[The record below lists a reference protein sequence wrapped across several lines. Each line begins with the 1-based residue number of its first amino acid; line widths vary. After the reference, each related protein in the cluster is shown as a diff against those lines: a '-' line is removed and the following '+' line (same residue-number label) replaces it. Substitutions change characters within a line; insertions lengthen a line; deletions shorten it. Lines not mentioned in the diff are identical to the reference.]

1 MLKKFIG
8 YYRPHL
14 PLFFL
19 DFGCAF
25 VTALMDLVFPFM
37 VSIIIDDIIPARN
50 FQLFMMIAGG
60 MLIFFILR
68 ALLQYIVDYWG
79 HVLGI
84 RMEYHM
90 RKDLFRHLQ
99 KQSFTYYDNTKTGHV
114 MSRLVN
120 DLNEISELAHHGP
133 EDLFIAM
140 VTLTGSFVIMLN
152 MNWRLTLITFSLI
165 PIVMTFTIMK
175 NKRMQ
180 LAFRNMRQK
189 LADINAQVEDSIAG
203 ARVVKS
209 FTNEGL
215 EEEKFKKGN
224 EEFRNSKEKTLKVMA
239 EFFAGANF
247 FTNAINLA
255 VITFGGIF
263 VYQGTMRTGEL
274 MGFLLYVSM
283 FLQPMRKLTVLVE
296 NYQKGMAGFHR
307 FIETLELEPDI
318 KDQPGAVD
326 VKEVNGEIAF
336 DNVTFSYNR
345 KEDEQVSVLKNL
357 SFTIKPGETVALV
370 GPSGAGKTTLCNL
383 IPRFYELDAGAI
395 TVDGR
400 DIKRFTQRSLRSHIG
415 TVQQD
420 VFLFSGSVRENI
432 AYARVDATE
441 EEVIQAAKLANAH
454 EFILKLENGYDTYI
468 GERGIKLSG
477 GQKQRLSIARIF
489 LKNPPILILD
499 EATSALDNE
508 TEKLIQ
514 QSLTALSHQ
523 RTTLVIAH
531 RLATIQNAD
540 RIMVLTD
547 DGIVEEGDH
556 KTLMDDNG
564 IYARLYNSQFEKSPI
579 VVA

>member
-90 RKDLFRHLQ
+90 RKDLFQHLQ

-140 VTLTGSFVIMLN
+140 VTLTGSFIIMLN

-165 PIVMTFTIMK
+165 PIVMTFTILK

-247 FTNAINLA
+247 FTNTINLA

-326 VKEVNGEIAF
+326 VREVNGEISF
-336 DNVTFSYNR
+336 EQVTFSYSR
-345 KEDEQVSVLKNL
+345 KEDEQVNVLKDL
-357 SFTIKPGETVALV
+357 SFTINPGETVALV

-395 TVDGR
+395 TIDGR
-400 DIKRFTQRSLRSHIG
+400 EIRRFTQQSLRSHIG

-432 AYARVDATE
+432 AYARVGATE
-441 EEVIQAAKLANAH
+441 EEVMQAAKLANAH

-468 GERGIKLSG
+468 GERGVKLSG

-514 QSLTALSHQ
+514 QSLAALSHQ

-547 DGIVEEGDH
+547 EGIVEEGDH
-556 KTLMDDNG
+556 KTLMDNNG
-564 IYARLYNSQFEKSPI
+564 IYARLYNSQFGKSPI

>member
-25 VTALMDLVFPFM
+25 ITALMDLVFPFM
-37 VSIIIDDIIPARN
+37 VTIIIDDVIPAGN
-50 FQLFMMIAGG
+50 FHLFITIAAG
-60 MLIFFILR
+60 MLIFFIVR

-90 RKDLFRHLQ
+90 RKDLFQHLQ
-99 KQSFTYYDNTKTGHV
+99 KQSFNYYDNTKTGHV

-140 VTLTGSFVIMLN
+140 VTLTGSFIIMLN
-152 MNWRLTLITFSLI
+152 MNWQLTLITFALI
-165 PIVMTFTIMK
+165 PIVMTFTILK

-180 LAFRNMRQK
+180 IAFRNMRRK

-209 FTNEGL
+209 FTNESL

-239 EFFAGANF
+239 EFFAGVNF

-255 VITFGGIF
+255 VITFGGYF

-307 FIETLELEPDI
+307 FVETLELEPDI
-318 KDQPGAVD
+318 QDQPGSADITEVD
-326 VKEVNGEIAF
+326 GKIDFE
-336 DNVTFSYNR
+336 NVTFSYNQ
-345 KEDEQVSVLKNL
+345 KDNEQINVLKNL
-357 SFTIKPGETVALV
+357 SFTIMPGETIALV

-383 IPRFYELDAGAI
+383 IPRFYELDDGTI
-395 TVDGR
+395 KVDGR
-400 DIKRFTQRSLRSHIG
+400 DIKSYTQKSLRSHIG

-420 VFLFSGSVRENI
+420 VFLFSGSVRDNI
-432 AYARVDATE
+432 AYANINASE
-441 EEVIQAAKLANAH
+441 EEVIWAAKMANAH
-454 EFILKLENGYDTYI
+454 DFILKLENGYDTYI

-499 EATSALDNE
+499 EATSALDHE

-514 QSLTALSHQ
+514 QSLEKLSIQ

-547 DGIVEEGDH
+547 EGIAEEGSHDV
-556 KTLMDDNG
+556 LMNKNG
-564 IYARLYNSQFEKSPI
+564 VYARLYRAQFGKTPDE
-579 VVA
+579 VA